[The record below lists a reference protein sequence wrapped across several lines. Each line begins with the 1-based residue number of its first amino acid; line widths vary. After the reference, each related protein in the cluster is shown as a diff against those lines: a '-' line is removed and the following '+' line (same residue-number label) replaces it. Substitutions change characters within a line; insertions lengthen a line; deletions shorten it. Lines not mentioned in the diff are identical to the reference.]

1 MPSIADIY
9 SYIDSLKRRGS
20 DFIQNP
26 GTSLQQMVGYAN
38 DRAGAYNQA
47 LSESAREPLT
57 SPKTQAL
64 ASQMAEGYSPVGMT
78 VYHGSPYKFKVFDPA
93 KIGTGEGAQAY
104 GHGLYVAE
112 NPKVAT
118 DYMKIEPA
126 GAVASPRRTLFG
138 SEVETGT
145 PEYKVAQLV
154 DEMGLSKARKFI
166 LDWSKNPNPDQVE
179 FVGKASDVI
188 QKLTKKGDAKNLGT
202 GNMYKIDLPDEHIAK
217 MLDWDKPLSEQHPDV
232 QKAIKKT
239 KELLPPN
246 AMDDLGGDLSLL
258 YGKDITPKD
267 FLNTWESLTGSVG
280 SGEAALAKHGIP
292 GVKYLD
298 EQSRGAG
305 EGTRNFVIFPGNEHL
320 LDIQDI
326 NGNPLNN

>member
-57 SPKTQAL
+57 GPKTQAL
-64 ASQMAEGYSPVGMT
+64 ASQMAEGYFPVGMT
-78 VYHGSPYKFKVFDPA
+78 VYHGSPYKFTAFDPA

-112 NPKVAT
+112 NPTVAKGYAKNVK
-118 DYMKIEPA
+118 DLDSIQSYNQRLKQISKIMDEDSVYP
-126 GAVASPRRTLFG
+126 GA
-138 SEVETGT
+138 
-145 PEYKVAQLV
+145 Y
-154 DEMGLSKARKFI
+154 RKFKS
-166 LDWSKNPNPDQVE
+166 DKGKKAAEEYDAVMEMRDQKSTDP
-179 FVGKASDVI
+179 G
-188 QKLTKKGDAKNLGT
+188 NL
-202 GNMYKIDLPDEHIAK
+202 YKIDLPDEHIEK
-217 MLDWDKPLSEQHPDV
+217 MLDWDKPLSQQPKNV
-232 QKAIKKT
+232 QKAFNSIIKDSSILDEDTLKGL
-239 KELLPPN
+239 KSNPDPIGKSFYN
-246 AMDDLGGDLSLL
+246 QLSMS
-258 YGKDITPKD
+258 DNISHPSEASNI
-267 FLNTWESLTGSVG
+267 LNKLDVP
-280 SGEAALAKHGIP
+280 GI
-292 GVKYLD
+292 KYLD
-298 EQSRGAG
+298 EQSRGAE

-326 NGNPLNN
+326 NGNPIK

>member
-47 LSESAREPLT
+47 LSESAKEPLT
-57 SPKTQAL
+57 GPKTQAL

-78 VYHGSPYKFKVFDPA
+78 VYHGSPYKFTAFDPA

-112 NPKVAT
+112 NPTVAKGYAKNVK
-118 DYMKIEPA
+118 DLDSIQSYNQRLKQISKIMDEDSVYP
-126 GAVASPRRTLFG
+126 GA
-138 SEVETGT
+138 
-145 PEYKVAQLV
+145 Y
-154 DEMGLSKARKFI
+154 RKFKS
-166 LDWSKNPNPDQVE
+166 DKGKKAAEEYDAVMEMRDQKSTDP
-179 FVGKASDVI
+179 G
-188 QKLTKKGDAKNLGT
+188 NL
-202 GNMYKIDLPDEHIAK
+202 YKIDLPDEHIEK
-217 MLDWDKPLSEQHPDV
+217 MLDWDKPLSQQPKNV
-232 QKAIKKT
+232 QKAFNSIIKDSSILDEDTLKGL
-239 KELLPPN
+239 KSNPDPIGKSFYN
-246 AMDDLGGDLSLL
+246 QLSMS
-258 YGKDITPKD
+258 DNISHPSEASNI
-267 FLNTWESLTGSVG
+267 LNKLDVP
-280 SGEAALAKHGIP
+280 GI
-292 GVKYLD
+292 KYLD
-298 EQSRGAG
+298 EQSRGAE

-326 NGNPLNN
+326 NGNPIQ

>member
-26 GTSLQQMVGYAN
+26 ETSLQQMVGYAN

-57 SPKTQAL
+57 GPKTQAL
-64 ASQMAEGYSPVGMT
+64 ASQMAEGYFPTGMT
-78 VYHGSPYKFKVFDPA
+78 VYHGSPYKFTAFDPA

-112 NPKVAT
+112 NPKVAA

-202 GNMYKIDLPDEHIAK
+202 GSMYKIDLPDEHIEK
-217 MLDWDKPLSEQHPDV
+217 MLDWDKPLSQQPKNV
-232 QKAIKKT
+232 QKAFNSIIKDSSILDEDTLKGL
-239 KELLPPN
+239 KSNPDPIGKSFYN
-246 AMDDLGGDLSLL
+246 QLSMS
-258 YGKDITPKD
+258 DNISHPSEASNI
-267 FLNTWESLTGSVG
+267 LNKLDVP
-280 SGEAALAKHGIP
+280 GI
-292 GVKYLD
+292 KYLD
-298 EQSRGAG
+298 EQSRGAE

-326 NGNPLNN
+326 NGNPIQ

>member
-57 SPKTQAL
+57 GPKTQAL
-64 ASQMAEGYSPVGMT
+64 AFQMAEGYSPVGMT

-112 NPKVAT
+112 NPKVAA

-202 GNMYKIDLPDEHIAK
+202 GSMYKIDLPDEHIEK
-217 MLDWDKPLSEQHPDV
+217 MLDWDKPLSQQPKNV
-232 QKAIKKT
+232 Q
-239 KELLPPN
+239 
-246 AMDDLGGDLSLL
+246 D
-258 YGKDITPKD
+258 
-267 FLNTWESLTGSVG
+267 
-280 SGEAALAKHGIP
+280 ALAKHNPDMYNPKSEDYDPAERGQWTYMRLAGQTTQKNASDKLADLGIP
-292 GVKYLD
+292 GIKYLD

-305 EGTRNFVIFPGNEHL
+305 EGTRNFVIFDPNIAKIEESTHPIFKLGK
-320 LDIQDI
+320 DI
-326 NGNPLNN
+326 LA

>member
-9 SYIDSLKRRGS
+9 SYIDSLKRRGN

-57 SPKTQAL
+57 GPKTQAL
-64 ASQMAEGYSPVGMT
+64 ASQMAEGYSPTGMT
-78 VYHGSPYKFKVFDPA
+78 VYHGSPYKFKAFDPA

-112 NPKVAT
+112 NPKVAA

-202 GNMYKIDLPDEHIAK
+202 GSMYKIDLPDEHIEK
-217 MLDWDKPLSEQHPDV
+217 MLDWDKPLSQQPKNV
-232 QKAIKKT
+232 Q
-239 KELLPPN
+239 
-246 AMDDLGGDLSLL
+246 D
-258 YGKDITPKD
+258 
-267 FLNTWESLTGSVG
+267 
-280 SGEAALAKHGIP
+280 ALAKHNPDMYNPKSEDYDPAERGQWTYMRLAGQTTQKNASDKLADLGIP
-292 GVKYLD
+292 GIKYLD

-305 EGTRNFVIFPGNEHL
+305 QGTRNFVIFPGNEHL

>member
-26 GTSLQQMVGYAN
+26 GTSLEQMVGYAN

-57 SPKTQAL
+57 GPKTQAL
-64 ASQMAEGYSPVGMT
+64 ASQMAEGYSPTGMT
-78 VYHGSPYKFKVFDPA
+78 VYHGSPYKFKAFDPA

-112 NPKVAT
+112 NPKVAA

-202 GNMYKIDLPDEHIAK
+202 GSMYKIDLPDEHIEK
-217 MLDWDKPLSEQHPDV
+217 MLDWDKPLSQQPKNV
-232 QKAIKKT
+232 Q
-239 KELLPPN
+239 
-246 AMDDLGGDLSLL
+246 D
-258 YGKDITPKD
+258 
-267 FLNTWESLTGSVG
+267 
-280 SGEAALAKHGIP
+280 ALAKHNPDMYNPKSEDYDPAERGQWTYMRLAGQTTQKNASDKLADLGIP
-292 GVKYLD
+292 GIKYLD

-305 EGTRNFVIFPGNEHL
+305 QGTRNFVIFPGNEHL

>member
-26 GTSLQQMVGYAN
+26 GTSLQQMIGYAN

-57 SPKTQAL
+57 GPKTQAL
-64 ASQMAEGYSPVGMT
+64 ASQMAEGYFPTGMT
-78 VYHGSPYKFKVFDPA
+78 VYHGSPYKFTAFDPA
-93 KIGTGEGAQAY
+93 KIGTGEGAQAF

-112 NPKVAT
+112 NPTIAKGYAKNVK
-118 DYMKIEPA
+118 DLDSIRSYNQRLKQIWKIMDEDSVYP
-126 GAVASPRRTLFG
+126 GA
-138 SEVETGT
+138 
-145 PEYKVAQLV
+145 Y
-154 DEMGLSKARKFI
+154 RKFKS
-166 LDWSKNPNPDQVE
+166 DKGKKAAEEYDAVMEMRDQKSTDP
-179 FVGKASDVI
+179 G
-188 QKLTKKGDAKNLGT
+188 NL
-202 GNMYKIDLPDEHIAK
+202 YKIDLPDEHIEK
-217 MLDWDKPLSEQHPDV
+217 MLDWDKPLSEQHSDV

-239 KELLPPN
+239 KELLPSN

-292 GVKYLD
+292 GIKYLD